1 MKKKKKLG
9 GGGGGWGC
17 GGPKVDGRKVPK
29 WELLFSLNFS
39 LSLFTLTYSHTI
51 RGKNQNK
58 NKVGLKREKDK
69 PDGLT

>member
-1 MKKKKKLG
+1 MG
-9 GGGGGWGC
+9 GGGGGWVG
-17 GGPKVDGRKVPK
+17 GGPEVDGRKVPK